1 MIIDSHHHFWEFNKE
16 DYRWIDDSMSILRR
30 DFLPPHL
37 EDQLQE
43 ADVSGTVVVQARQNL
58 DETRWLLELAG
69 EYDFIR
75 GVVGW
80 VDLRSEEIENQINE
94 LADNPKLV
102 GVRHVVQDEPDDDF
116 MLRAD
121 FIRGIEKLK
130 SYNLAYDLLLFPK
143 HLSRA
148 AELVSMFP
156 EQKFV
161 LDHISKPL
169 IKSGILDPWRADLE
183 HLAARPNI
191 WCKISGLVT
200 EADTENWKYEN
211 FIPYLDVVVDAFG
224 TNRLMIG
231 SDWPVCLLAGEYSEI
246 LDIPQR
252 YFKKFSAIERVK
264 IMSSNC
270 IDFYDLP
277 IQ

>member
-1 MIIDSHHHFWEFNKE
+1 MIIDSHHHFWEYNKE

-30 DFLPPHL
+30 DFLPPNL
-37 EDQLQE
+37 EKQLQE
-43 ADVSGTVVVQARQNL
+43 ALVYGTVVVQARQNL

-69 EYDFIR
+69 KYDFIR

-80 VDLRSEEIENQINE
+80 VNLRSEELENQINE
-94 LADNPKLV
+94 FADNPKLV

-143 HLSRA
+143 HLSSA

-161 LDHISKPL
+161 LDHISKPS
-169 IKSGILDPWRADLE
+169 IKSGILDPWREDLE
-183 HLAARPNI
+183 SLAARPNI
-191 WCKISGLVT
+191 WCKVSGLVT
-200 EADTENWKYEN
+200 EADIENWEYEN
-211 FIPYLDVVVDAFG
+211 LIPYLDVVVDAFG

-252 YFKKFSAIERVK
+252 YFKKFSANEREK
-264 IMSSNC
+264 IMNSNC